1 MVPSIA
7 SMLPNHPNTR
17 SDLGGVRDANNII
30 SQETYD
36 EALAEDSDEDRDAE
50 QSEPKEWHEIVAEL
64 YGDHLC
70 DLGKGIMFGELA
82 LSENKPRQAT
92 IMTQTE
98 CMFLII
104 KKEQFNVIKRFHT
117 TEMNFRKDFLLKV
130 MPKMEEINADKYVKD
145 MLNSLTNESYM
156 KNQIVTRQGLEGG
169 KVYLLRDGRCK
180 ITMRLKN
187 DRIVNICEIGTGSV
201 IGEECLFD
209 SDFAYKYTITISSPE
224 AKFLTINRRYCHT
237 KIPPFVLEDL
247 KISYDLKDYY
257 RMRICGKLENDAGEL
272 AKI

>member
-1 MVPSIA
+1 MV
-7 SMLPNHPNTR
+7 PNHPNTR
-17 SDLGGVRDANNII
+17 SDLAGVGDANQIT
-30 SQETYD
+30 SQTTY
-36 EALAEDSDEDRDAE
+36 EEGLAEESDEDNDAE
-50 QSEPKEWHEIVAEL
+50 HSEPKEWHEIVAEL

-70 DLGKGIMFGELA
+70 DLGKGVMFGELA

-92 IMTQTE
+92 IMCKTE
-98 CMFLII
+98 CMFMII
-104 KKEQFNVIKRFHT
+104 KKEQFDIIKKFHT

-130 MPKMEEINADKYVKD
+130 MPKLEEINADKYVKD
-145 MLNSLTNESYM
+145 LIISLTNESYM

-187 DRIVNICEIGTGSV
+187 DRVVNICEIATGSV

-209 SDFAYKYTITISSPE
+209 SPDYPYKYTVTISSPE
-224 AKFLTINRRYCHT
+224 AKFLTINRRYCQT
-237 KIPPFVLEDL
+237 KIPYSVLKDL
-247 KISYDLKDYY
+247 EVGLALKDYY
-257 RMRICGKLENDAGEL
+257 RMRICEKLCNDAGEL